1 MRNTY
6 FLLQV
11 IILLS
16 SKILK
21 NNKSMWIFFV
31 FSSFFLGFARRFF
44 PQDSFLAGII
54 PGLDLLYLI
63 YFVMLFINLRF
74 DYNRR
79 FKGLELCLL
88 SIILVSLL
96 SILNLTNSSLFVGI
110 AGFIAFAIPIL
121 YFFVGENISTALR
134 IDLMKYF
141 FIFTVLSS
149 FYGIFQV
156 LHGYPTWDQTW
167 VDQSVKSGNYVIVG
181 FAKNRPFST
190 FSSVGEMCVVLSVGA
205 LCGSYIFKKNQFNR
219 PFIYIFS
226 QFSIV
231 VCAAMSASRGGL
243 ILTLLSIFSQNL
255 FNKNKSK
262 SKIFKVSSFI
272 LASVIILPIVTS
284 VVAPYS
290 NEVAQSLL
298 SRQTAGLAGNSSN
311 VPSAFVHVTQSIE
324 GVNLG
329 IKSVIGFGV
338 GKISGAQTLAGGVRS
353 NFETDFSNLIF
364 AFGLLGVL
372 LFTFLLLYLVRF
384 SREQIKINEWFVP
397 ILLIITS
404 NNWTNPGHYSVNWFF
419 WILIGSFYA
428 EYNVNKRDKITD
440 V

>member
-1 MRNTY
+1 
-6 FLLQV
+6 
-11 IILLS
+11 
-16 SKILK
+16 
-21 NNKSMWIFFV
+21 
-31 FSSFFLGFARRFF
+31 
-44 PQDSFLAGII
+44 
-54 PGLDLLYLI
+54 
-63 YFVMLFINLRF
+63 
-74 DYNRR
+74 
-79 FKGLELCLL
+79 
-88 SIILVSLL
+88 
-96 SILNLTNSSLFVGI
+96 
-110 AGFIAFAIPIL
+110 
-121 YFFVGENISTALR
+121 
-134 IDLMKYF
+134 
-141 FIFTVLSS
+141 
-149 FYGIFQV
+149 
-156 LHGYPTWDQTW
+156 
-167 VDQSVKSGNYVIVG
+167 
-181 FAKNRPFST
+181 
-190 FSSVGEMCVVLSVGA
+190 
-205 LCGSYIFKKNQFNR
+205 
-219 PFIYIFS
+219 
-226 QFSIV
+226 
-231 VCAAMSASRGGL
+231 MSASRGGL

-290 NEVAQSLL
+290 NEAAQSLL

-353 NFETDFSNLIF
+353 NFEADFSNLIF